1 MPATL
6 EACRTSFQF
15 ILVSL
20 SLSFDMKPKQA
31 AALLTNNNKYLF
43 HLCVKGAKG
52 EDFEKVKGW
61 YELILQYA
69 NHLINL
75 VFTEKKDALSFLTP
89 LVPISSKGGDVKENR
104 GKILVKTFNILKGGL
119 YSRNQE
125 VQLYCGQVFSS
136 LFQEIN
142 DNTPDM
148 RGDILEWLAATTVQP
163 EFKRQTKIGKSRDD
177 QSKLSV
183 GQHLMKQPTNNKL
196 RADEDSEMKMAI
208 GSKELEIFQF

>member
-1 MPATL
+1 
-6 EACRTSFQF
+6 
-15 ILVSL
+15 
-20 SLSFDMKPKQA
+20 
-31 AALLTNNNKYLF
+31 
-43 HLCVKGAKG
+43 VKGAKG

-61 YELILQYA
+61 YELILPYA

-136 LFQEIN
+136 LF
-142 DNTPDM
+142 
-148 RGDILEWLAATTVQP
+148 
-163 EFKRQTKIGKSRDD
+163 
-177 QSKLSV
+177 
-183 GQHLMKQPTNNKL
+183 
-196 RADEDSEMKMAI
+196 
-208 GSKELEIFQF
+208 